1 MQKTTCDILMQIFT
15 STGFPRMICT
25 NQDTNFTSKLTDAF
39 MNLIGVSPTFSTPG
53 HPKSMGAVEGC
64 NGTLKTM
71 LNKNIQEYRNEW
83 DIHFPHLL
91 FA

>member
-25 NQDTNFTSKLTDAF
+25 DQDTNFTSTLTDAF
-39 MNLIGVSPTFSTPG
+39 MNLIGVSLQFSPQG
-53 HPKSMGAVEGC
+53 HPKCMGAVETW

-83 DIHFPHLL
+83 DIHFPYLP